1 MLAIMHSVVYVQ
13 TNLGPLSYVHMLHG
27 LACILP
33 FMKSMQSLFKF
44 SQWGGI
50 FISEFIAIVKVCQG
64 WLYNL
69 YYDAILSFQGDE
81 FWSFHGLLKGDHQ
94 QIHTKWVTDYNI
106 KCIEHLAFVI
116 NGEKI
121 WVHWGVLCL
130 NTNVMLPMTQV
141 AFAIMV

>member
-1 MLAIMHSVVYVQ
+1 MH
-13 TNLGPLSYVHMLHG
+13 NG
-27 LACILP
+27 
-33 FMKSMQSLFKF
+33 
-44 SQWGGI
+44 GGI

-69 YYDAILSFQGDE
+69 YYDVILLFQGDE